1 MEFIIDFPVRS
12 KRCVCPGCSR
22 SISIIAL
29 MRSLKAKK
37 VKCSVCGT
45 EVYAKTFLS
54 YWLLDKSHIGGYSYI
69 KIAFGFA
76 LLIFGFGYFWVFKL
90 LKNNWVPEFA
100 IIITFMSFLLKGRDI
115 TKQYALQF
123 FSTRKSVGLV
133 WIDVVTALVWIGVV
147 WILINGL
154 FLIAYTWATNSMPIK
169 EETYNSIIDSG
180 RLLESIELFFI
191 VFLWASTP
199 AIMFFLL
206 LIIVFQKYI
215 IISTKNMKKMGCYGM
230 IFAAYLTAWIAI
242 FPVKITTIV
251 TYYTN
256 KSFTAEI
263 DQRTQSLSMSI
274 ESFINDRGQPPDSLQ
289 ELFPDYMDSRAVKVF
304 EEYPYDYRMISV
316 DGQKFSV
323 LYVPVYCGED
333 LLVVACKMVRLY
345 GRNNSH
351 FNTVEILPY
360 PYGEFWDGRRL
371 KSASFSNKNQNWS
384 YYAWDISD

>member
-22 SISIIAL
+22 SISIITL

-76 LLIFGFGYFWVFKL
+76 LLIFGFWYFWVFKGL
-90 LKNNWVPEFA
+90 LTDTWVPKFA
-100 IIITFMSFLLKGRDI
+100 IGITFMSFLLKGKDI

-133 WIDVVTALVWIGVV
+133 SIGVVTALVWIGVV

-169 EETYNSIIDSG
+169 EETYNFIIDLG
-180 RLLESIELFFI
+180 RILKSIDIFFI
-191 VFLWASTP
+191 VFLWGITP

-215 IISTKNMKKMGCYGM
+215 IISTKNMKKMDCYGV

-242 FPVKITTIV
+242 FTVEITTIV
-251 TYYTN
+251 TSYTN
-256 KSFTAEI
+256 KYFTAEI

-323 LYVPVYCGED
+323 LYVPVYCGGT
-333 LLVVACKMVRLY
+333 LLVMACKMVRLY

-351 FNTVEILPY
+351 FNT
-360 PYGEFWDGRRL
+360 GEFWDGRRL
-371 KSASFSNKNQNWS
+371 NSASSSNKNQNWS
-384 YYAWDISD
+384 YYSWEISD